1 MSSTALAAP
10 APQSACTYSVMAM
23 ADAPMMGS
31 SSGAGDELSRLVG
44 HSQAYANHPDNSS
57 HSLPTQPPQMTALG
71 ELPLSPATVSDKL
84 WDWIHPDTSASRDY
98 DSCSFK

>member
-1 MSSTALAAP
+1 
-10 APQSACTYSVMAM
+10 MAM

-57 HSLPTQPPQMTALG
+57 HFLPPPPPQMTALG

-98 DSCSFK
+98 GSSSFK